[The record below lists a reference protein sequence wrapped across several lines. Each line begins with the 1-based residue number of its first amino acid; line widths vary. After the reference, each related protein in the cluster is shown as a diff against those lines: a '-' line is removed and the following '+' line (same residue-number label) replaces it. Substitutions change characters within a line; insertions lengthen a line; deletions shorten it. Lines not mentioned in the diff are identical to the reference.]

1 VFINKA
7 AICPIDS
14 VSCFLETENALV
26 ILDTEILKKP
36 LIMNKNVSRLA
47 PDQNDRLKEIELTN
61 GQTVVFSYDR
71 EDKLVGVEIRLAR
84 VDPEEE
90 PQRITGP
97 KEDPKT
103 QDEVFKTASAPPPPP
118 FSKSALIASV
128 QKQEKALA
136 KEEPN
141 PHIKDCEES
150 EKPTPPPPPP
160 IKKEKEAELAPP
172 SIKDP
177 VEEAHTDKKEQLMER
192 DCNKCSGQISQ
203 SAVFCRHCGVK
214 Q

>member
-1 VFINKA
+1 
-7 AICPIDS
+7 
-14 VSCFLETENALV
+14 
-26 ILDTEILKKP
+26 
-36 LIMNKNVSRLA
+36 MNKNVSRLA

-90 PQRITGP
+90 PQRITEP
-97 KEDPKT
+97 KEDPKI
-103 QDEVFKTASAPPPPP
+103 QEAVVKTASVPPPPP
-118 FSKSALIASV
+118 FSKSALAPSV
-128 QKQEKALA
+128 AKQEDAATEEEQVSQKRE
-136 KEEPN
+136 KEEVG
-141 PHIKDCEES
+141 E
-150 EKPTPPPPPP
+150 PTPPPPPP
-160 IKKEKEAELAPP
+160 IIKKKEAELAPP

-177 VEEAHTDKKEQLMER
+177 VEEDHTDKKEQLMER